1 MADFNLDR
9 LIQTDDAVDLLE
21 EVTGSSK
28 LIVHNDDVNTF
39 DHVIESLVE
48 ICGHTAEQAEQCSLI
63 IHFKGQASVREGMR
77 EKLQPMK
84 EGLTDR
90 GIDATIEAQ

>member
-1 MADFNLDR
+1 MAQYNFDR
-9 LIQTDDAVDLLE
+9 QSHTSEEVDLVE
-21 EVTGSSK
+21 ELTGSKK

-48 ICGHTAEQAEQCSLI
+48 ICGHTEIQAEQCSLI
-63 IHFKGQASVREGMR
+63 IHFRGQASVREGLF
-77 EKLQPMK
+77 EKLYPMK

-90 GIDATIEAQ
+90 GLNATIE